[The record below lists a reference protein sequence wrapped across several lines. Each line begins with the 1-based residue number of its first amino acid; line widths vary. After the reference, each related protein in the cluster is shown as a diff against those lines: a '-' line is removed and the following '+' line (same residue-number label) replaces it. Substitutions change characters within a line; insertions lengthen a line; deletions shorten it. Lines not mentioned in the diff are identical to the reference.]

1 MVGMKQVTM
10 ALYLKDSVRQWGR
23 AIHRG
28 PESAEVRRNMMNRMT
43 TLGLNERLERVL
55 AYTFGWVSGII
66 LFLLEKNRSVRWHA
80 LQSMITFGT
89 LSLVMLIVSLLRL
102 YLSWIPLI
110 SLITNPG
117 LGLLLSIL
125 WWVTIG
131 LWLWLMLMAWF
142 QPNYRLPIIGDIIRN
157 WA

>member
-1 MVGMKQVTM
+1 MR
-10 ALYLKDSVRQWGR
+10 L
-23 AIHRG
+23 
-28 PESAEVRRNMMNRMT
+28 EMMNRMT

-55 AYTFGWVSGII
+55 AYAFGWVSGII
-66 LFLLEKNRSVRWHA
+66 LFVLEKNPSVRWNA
-80 LQSMITFGT
+80 LQSIVTFGG
-89 LSLVMLIVSLLRL
+89 LSILMAIISLLRL

-110 SLITNPG
+110 NLITNPG

-131 LWLWLMLMAWF
+131 LWVWLMLMAWF
-142 QPNYRLPIIGDIIRN
+142 QPRYRLPIIGDLISH